1 MQALLERGISTR
13 AGIMAIHRELPYQD
27 PAWNDLLPETNKARD
42 ETLILP
48 LYTTMTDDE
57 HDYVIQAIEE
67 IGTQASR

>member
-1 MQALLERGISTR
+1 MEQPI
-13 AGIMAIHRELPYQD
+13 
-27 PAWNDLLPETNKARD
+27 PETNKARD

-57 HDYVIQAIEE
+57 HDYVVQAIEE